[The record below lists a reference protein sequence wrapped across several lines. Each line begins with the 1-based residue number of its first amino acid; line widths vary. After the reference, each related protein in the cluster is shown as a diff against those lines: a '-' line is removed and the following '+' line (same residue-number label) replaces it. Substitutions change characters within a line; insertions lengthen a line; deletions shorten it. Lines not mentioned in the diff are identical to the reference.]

1 MPDMPL
7 DILIEVR
14 LVSLEVALDYRL
26 FLIISSLYA
35 LDIQLHAP
43 ARPVKHRAHVEGLP
57 RFFDESKC
65 CALLEGGAEAGR
77 GSP

>member
-1 MPDMPL
+1 MPL

-35 LDIQLHAP
+35 LDIQLYAP
-43 ARPVKHRAHVEGLP
+43 ARPVKHRANVEGFS
-57 RFFDESKC
+57 RFFDESKRG
-65 CALLEGGAEAGR
+65 ALLEGGAEAGR

>member
-1 MPDMPL
+1 MPNMPL

-14 LVSLEVALDYRL
+14 LVPLEVFLDHRL
-26 FLIISSLYA
+26 FLIIASLHA

-43 ARPVKHRAHVEGLP
+43 ARPVKHRAHVKSFP
-57 RFFDESKC
+57 RFLDESKC